1 MLPIDVPKPSFE
13 LNAQSTVKLILAGL
27 ALLFAIAVLW
37 PFGQVPTGHRGVVTQ
52 FGKIVG
58 IQTEGLVILPPWQ
71 KLNIFNVRAEQ
82 ADVEKADGATAD
94 TQPVSVSMTVRYR
107 IQPDRV
113 ADVFENYSRD
123 GNLDSYVAT
132 ATQEVFKAVTAR
144 YVATDLIAKRQA
156 VSADIAAGL
165 ATKLAL
171 YGAQVVNI
179 DMRNFAFGGD
189 YMAAI
194 NEKVT
199 QEQKKLAADNKLK
212 TVEAEQKQK
221 VAIAEAEAKATVATA
236 EAEAKSIHLKSEA
249 LARSKDVLELNRIEV
264 EKIKA
269 EKWNGQLPQNI
280 YAGAPIPFLNVGK

>member
-1 MLPIDVPKPSFE
+1 MLPVDVQKVTSQFSS
-13 LNAQSTVKLILAGL
+13 QSVVKLLIGGL
-27 ALLFAIAVLW
+27 LIFFAIAIIW

-52 FGKIVG
+52 FGRIVG
-58 IQTEGLVILPPWQ
+58 VETEGLVILPPWQ

-94 TQPVSVSMTVRYR
+94 TQPVSVSLTVRYR
-107 IQPDRV
+107 IQPDKV
-113 ADVFENYSRD
+113 TDVFENYSRD

-144 YVATDLIAKRQA
+144 YVATDLISKRQA
-156 VSADIAAGL
+156 VSNDIAAGL
-165 ATKLAL
+165 KVKLAQ

-199 QEQKKLAADNKLK
+199 QEQKKLAAENKLK

-221 VAIAEAEAKATVATA
+221 VAVAEAEAKATVATA
-236 EAEAKSIHLKSEA
+236 EAEAKSIQLKSEA

-264 EKIKA
+264 ERIKA

-280 YAGAPIPFLNVGK
+280 YAGAPIPFLNVK

>member
-1 MLPIDVPKPSFE
+1 MLPIDVEKPAFQFNTQNS
-13 LNAQSTVKLILAGL
+13 VKLILMGL
-27 ALLFAIAVLW
+27 VGLFAVAILW

-58 IQTEGLVILPPWQ
+58 VETEGLVILPPWQ

-94 TQPVSVSMTVRYR
+94 TQPVSVSLTVRYR
-107 IQPDRV
+107 IQPDKV
-113 ADVFENYSRD
+113 TDVFENYSRD

-144 YVATDLIAKRQA
+144 YVATDLISKRQA
-156 VSADIAAGL
+156 VSNDIAAGL
-165 ATKLAL
+165 KVKLAQ

-179 DMRNFAFGGD
+179 DMRNFAFSGD

-194 NEKVT
+194 NDKVT
-199 QEQKKLAADNKLK
+199 QEQKKLAAENKLK

-236 EAEAKSIHLKSEA
+236 EATAKSLSLQNDA
-249 LARSKDVLELNRIEV
+249 LARNKDVLDLRRIEV

-269 EKWNGQLPQNI
+269 EKWDGKLPQNI

>member
-1 MLPIDVPKPSFE
+1 MLPVEIQAPAVR
-13 LNAQSTVKLILAGL
+13 STVKYA
-27 ALLFAIAVLW
+27 AIAVGAVILFFILW
-37 PFGQVPTGHRGVVTQ
+37 PFSSVPTGHRGVVTQ
-52 FGKIVG
+52 FGRIVG
-58 IQTEGLVILPPWQ
+58 IETEGLVILPPWQ
-71 KLNIFNVRAEQ
+71 KLSIFNVRAEQ
-82 ADVEKADGATAD
+82 TDVEKADGATAD
-94 TQPVSVSMTVRYR
+94 TQPVSVSLTVRYR
-107 IQPDRV
+107 ITPDKV

-123 GNLDSYVAT
+123 GNLDSYVST

-156 VSADIAAGL
+156 VSNEIASGL
-165 ATKLAL
+165 TQKLAL

-179 DMRNFAFGGD
+179 DMRNFAFSSD

-199 QEQKKLAADNKLK
+199 QEQKKLAAENKLK

-221 VAIAEAEAKATVATA
+221 VAVAEAEAKATVATA
-236 EAEAKSIHLKSEA
+236 EAEAKSIQLKSEA

-280 YAGAPIPFLNVGK
+280 YAGAPIPFLNVGKEAK